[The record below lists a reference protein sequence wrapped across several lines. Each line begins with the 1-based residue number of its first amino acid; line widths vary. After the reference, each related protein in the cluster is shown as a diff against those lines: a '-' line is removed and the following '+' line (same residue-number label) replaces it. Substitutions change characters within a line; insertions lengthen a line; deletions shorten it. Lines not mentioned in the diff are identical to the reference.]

1 MTKKPSQTGLVLT
14 GGGARAAYQVGVL
27 SALAEI
33 IPPGRNPFP
42 VLAGTSAGA
51 INIAYLASRAH
62 LSQDHFKDV
71 CGGLKNLWENLSIN
85 KIYRTDGF
93 SLSAIATGW
102 ISRTLLGGKGGTRKT
117 VNYLLD
123 TEPLKELL
131 LREVD
136 FPNISA
142 SISAGNLKGVSITAT
157 HYQEGVSVSF
167 FNGQGVKEW
176 TRSSRM
182 GLQTELS
189 VEHILASAAIP
200 IFFPPISINGSA
212 FGDGCLRQTTP
223 LSPAIHLGAEKLLC
237 IGIKPKRK
245 QSATATSL
253 QHILTPPKSSAE
265 ASLAQIGGELM
276 NSLFLD
282 SLDSDIERME
292 RINISLQSFTDKT
305 REKHFGELRQIPI
318 LSLGP
323 SRDLSEVVP
332 NLIKKFPLLMRYL
345 LRGIGATD
353 REGSNLVSYLAFD
366 PEFLKPLMEIG
377 YHDTLAERAAIEE
390 FMEI

>member
-1 MTKKPSQTGLVLT
+1 MVKKETQTGLVLT

-27 SALAEI
+27 SALSEI
-33 IPPGRNPFP
+33 LPAGKNPFP

-51 INIAYLASRAH
+51 INIAYLASRADI
-62 LSQDHFKDV
+62 STGHFKDV
-71 CGGLKNLWENLSIN
+71 CGGLKNLWENLSIE

-93 SLSAIATGW
+93 SLGAIATGW
-102 ISRTLLGGKGGTRKT
+102 ISRTLLGGKVGTRKT
-117 VNYLLD
+117 VNYLLN
-123 TEPLKELL
+123 TEPLKQLL

-136 FPNISA
+136 FGKISA
-142 SISAGNLKGVSITAT
+142 AIGSGSLKGVSFTAT
-157 HYQEGVSVSF
+157 HYEEGLSVSF
-167 FNGQGVKEW
+167 FNGKNVKEW
-176 TRSSRM
+176 TRSSRL
-182 GLQTELS
+182 GLQTEIA
-189 VEHILASAAIP
+189 VEHILASASIP
-200 IFFPPISINGSA
+200 IFFPPVLINGSA

-245 QSATATSL
+245 IGATATSL
-253 QHILTPPKSSAE
+253 QHILAPSKSSAA

-292 RINISLQSFTDKT
+292 RINISLQSFTDKA

-332 NLIKKFPLLMRYL
+332 NLIKKFPFMMRYL
-345 LRGIGATD
+345 LRGIGASD

-366 PEFLKPLMEIG
+366 PDFLKPLMEIG
-377 YHDTLAERAAIEE
+377 YHDTFAERAAVEE
-390 FMEI
+390 FMGI